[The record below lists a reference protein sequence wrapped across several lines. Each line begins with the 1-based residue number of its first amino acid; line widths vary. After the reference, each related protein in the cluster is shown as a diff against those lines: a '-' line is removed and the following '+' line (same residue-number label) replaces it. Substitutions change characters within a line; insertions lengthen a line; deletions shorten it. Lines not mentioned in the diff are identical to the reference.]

1 MRAKGLNLG
10 FQWRILVVGSDDD
23 LLGFASGT
31 LYHLGVSD
39 KLY

>member
-10 FQWRILVVGSDDD
+10 FWWQILVVGSDDD
-23 LLGFASGT
+23 LLGFASGM
-31 LYHLGVSD
+31 LYHLGVSY